1 MVMENDILELVEQ
14 EEVKTET
21 QQIHVENHDE
31 VKLHK
36 GILLK
41 RIFDIVLCGTALL
54 LLSPLLIFVAIII
67 KLESKG
73 PVFFVSKRVGAGYK
87 IFNLYKFRTM
97 SAGAD
102 SELKDLKNK
111 NQYSEEEDKMPD
123 ECPNCAELNAPC
135 SPLLIYDGEMI
146 CEDFYQKKLERESIF
161 MKIKD
166 DPRVTW
172 LGKFLRKSSIDEIPQ
187 LINVVKGDM
196 SLVGNRPLPLY
207 EAEKLT
213 TDERTERFLAPAGL
227 TGLWQITKRGKDGMS
242 NEERINLDNIY
253 ARNYS
258 FLNDIKIILKTFP
271 ALIQKENV

>member
-1 MVMENDILELVEQ
+1 MGNNILAISETGKIKVEAPEFHTENRD
-14 EEVKTET
+14 
-21 QQIHVENHDE
+21 D
-31 VKLHK
+31 VKLYK
-36 GILLK
+36 GILFK
-41 RIFDIVLCGTALL
+41 RVFDVVVCGFT
-54 LLSPLLIFVAIII
+54 LLIFSPILFLVALII

-73 PVFFVSKRVGAGYK
+73 SVFFVSKRVGAGYK
-87 IFNLYKFRTM
+87 VFDLYKFRTM

-102 SELKDLKNK
+102 SKLKDLANK
-111 NQYSEEEDKMPD
+111 NQYSESEEDKMPD
-123 ECPNCAELNAPC
+123 ECPECAELNAPC

-146 CEDFYQKKLERESIF
+146 CENFYQEKLERESIF

-172 LGKFLRKSSIDEIPQ
+172 LGKFLRKTSIDEIPQ

-227 TGLWQITKRGKDGMS
+227 TGLWQITKRGKEGMS
-242 NEERINLDNIY
+242 TEERINLDNVY

-258 FLNDIKIILKTFP
+258 FWNDIKIILKTFP
-271 ALIQKENV
+271 ALIQKEDV